1 MRCALSPRSARWIV
15 PVVALGTVGIFVTR
29 SALGGG
35 PSDDGVPA
43 GTVAFFGSG
52 TSCPMG
58 WTPAPNAGRM
68 IVGVTDP
75 AAIGR
80 TVNTPLA
87 DREDRTHTHG
97 FSGSITL
104 ATRSIAGA
112 NGGNQQGAR
121 AGMHAVTGTTL
132 GATSGLPFIQLRA
145 CVKQ

>member
-1 MRCALSPRSARWIV
+1 MRIALPSRAARWIV
-15 PVVALGTVGIFVTR
+15 PLVALGIVGVFGTR

-35 PSDDGVPA
+35 PVDDGVPT

-52 TSCPMG
+52 ASCPMG
-58 WTPAPNAGRM
+58 WIPAPNAGRM

-75 AAIGR
+75 MAVGR

-121 AGMHAVTGTTL
+121 AGMHPVTGTTL
-132 GATSGLPFIQLRA
+132 GSTSGLPFIQLRA

>member
-1 MRCALSPRSARWIV
+1 MRIALTSHTARWAV
-15 PVVALGTVGIFVTR
+15 PLAALGLVGVFGTR
-29 SALGGG
+29 SALGGDPG
-35 PSDDGVPA
+35 DDGVPA

-52 TSCPMG
+52 ASCPLG
-58 WTPAPNAGRM
+58 WAPAPNAGRM

-75 AAIGR
+75 AAVGR

-97 FSGSITL
+97 FAGSITL

-112 NGGNQQGAR
+112 NGGNTQGAR
-121 AGMHAVTGTTL
+121 AGAHAVTGTTL